1 MSENGETCPG
11 ADRYLRG
18 MALDPDLCRAAH
30 VSRDARFDG
39 RFVLGVR
46 TTGIFCRPVCPAPT
60 AKPENVE
67 YFESVDGARAAGYRP
82 CLRCRPTAALAH
94 PTAHGTAATVMR
106 ATRLVADGALDQ
118 APVGALAARLGLGE
132 RQLRRLLETHLGVS
146 PVQLA
151 QQRRL
156 SLARTLLQ
164 QGSASVS
171 AVAALA
177 GYRSLSRFNTAFR
190 GAFGAA
196 PSTFRFVSPTPAPA
210 PPADYTLD
218 LEAAS
223 PFDGDAM
230 RDFYALR
237 AVPGVGA
244 VDGSTYSVAFPMPQ
258 GPVRAVL
265 TPTADGLHARLSLAG
280 PAALG
285 PAVARLRRATDL
297 DTRLDEIAAALGAD
311 PALSR
316 ALEVTGPP
324 RLFGHFDPFETLAR
338 AIIGQQVSVAA
349 ARTLAGRVAAH
360 WGTPLGPQ
368 AAVQGVRCTFPGPDA
383 LAEAPLET
391 VGLPRARA
399 AALRGLAAA
408 VATTPALLD
417 PPTDVDVWAT
427 TLVKLPGIGPWTAHY
442 AALRAFAEPDAFPA
456 GDLVVRRAHAA
467 LEGLE
472 APLSTSALTR
482 RAERWRPFRGYAA
495 QLLWNYA
502 AMQRPA

>member
-1 MSENGETCPG
+1 
-11 ADRYLRG
+11 
-18 MALDPDLCRAAH
+18 
-30 VSRDARFDG
+30 
-39 RFVLGVR
+39 
-46 TTGIFCRPVCPAPT
+46 
-60 AKPENVE
+60 
-67 YFESVDGARAAGYRP
+67 
-82 CLRCRPTAALAH
+82 
-94 PTAHGTAATVMR
+94 
-106 ATRLVADGALDQ
+106 
-118 APVGALAARLGLGE
+118 
-132 RQLRRLLETHLGVS
+132 
-146 PVQLA
+146 
-151 QQRRL
+151 
-156 SLARTLLQ
+156 
-164 QGSASVS
+164 
-171 AVAALA
+171 
-177 GYRSLSRFNTAFR
+177 
-190 GAFGAA
+190 
-196 PSTFRFVSPTPAPA
+196 
-210 PPADYTLD
+210 
-218 LEAAS
+218 
-223 PFDGDAM
+223 
-230 RDFYALR
+230 
-237 AVPGVGA
+237 
-244 VDGSTYSVAFPMPQ
+244 
-258 GPVRAVL
+258 VL

-417 PPTDVDVWAT
+417 PPTDVDAWAT